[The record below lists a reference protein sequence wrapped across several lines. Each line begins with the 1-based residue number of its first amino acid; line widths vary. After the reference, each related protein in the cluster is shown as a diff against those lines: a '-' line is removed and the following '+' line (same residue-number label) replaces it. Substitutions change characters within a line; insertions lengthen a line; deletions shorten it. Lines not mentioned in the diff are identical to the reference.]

1 MPDILAAL
9 ADPDRWR
16 IVELLAERPR
26 SVGVVAE
33 LAELRQPQATK
44 HLQTLERSGL
54 AVSRKVGHRRIYAL
68 RPDALDAVIA
78 ELTRVSAIAAANE
91 EARELFAQYT
101 TAVDAETRAAD
112 RPGWADGRSFALR
125 RTLPADRATV
135 WTHLTDTALLAAW
148 WRTADLRVGRLA
160 FGPHAGDPIVQEYV
174 DADDH
179 DGVDG
184 VIGRAEG
191 VVEEVR
197 DRERLTFTLS
207 PLLPDGSVA
216 FTGRYEWLLGDADAG
231 AASPDTTSPD
241 ATTLEVRLQLSDSTP
256 LSAEFVAGTQ
266 LGWDQALDR
275 LVAVLAD
282 PAEASAGP
290 ATTASSTTTPSRTTP
305 SRTTPLKEE
314 S

>member
-54 AVSRKVGHRRIYAL
+54 AVSRKIGHRRIYAL

-101 TAVDAETRAAD
+101 SAVDAETRAAD

-174 DADDH
+174 DADDR

-191 VVEEVR
+191 VVEEVL

-231 AASPDTTSPD
+231 STSPD

-256 LSAEFVAGTQ
+256 LSAEFVAGIQ

-275 LVAVLAD
+275 LVAALTDA
-282 PAEASAGP
+282 PHAAAAG
-290 ATTASSTTTPSRTTP
+290 AASSTTPSSTTA
-305 SRTTPLKEE
+305 LEEE